1 MKKNLILLFILIF
14 SISYYGCNND
24 ESYANCD
31 KEIQEV
37 LAQYGEPTMEQHATS
52 ENTSTSQYVFGKLF
66 SDTLISYTFTWGKG
80 YKECQVVVETQYS
93 NLN

>member
-1 MKKNLILLFILIF
+1 MKRILILLFILVL
-14 SISYYGCNND
+14 SISFFGCNKE
-24 ESYANCD
+24 ESYADCD

-37 LAQYGEPTMEQHATS
+37 LAQYGKPTFEQHFTS
-52 ENTSTSQYVFGKLF
+52 ENTSTSHYVFGKLF

>member
-1 MKKNLILLFILIF
+1 MKKILILLFILVF
-14 SISYYGCNND
+14 SISFFGCNKD
-24 ESYANCD
+24 ESYADCD

-37 LAQYGEPTMEQHATS
+37 LAQYGEPTFEQHATS

-80 YKECQVVVETQYS
+80 YKECQVDVETLYT